1 MSGDHSLR
9 GNVDAEAAAAAM
21 VHVTDN
27 ASRAQTEA
35 VLALA
40 YEQRTIALIEAA
52 KVFYEQGHSDA
63 ARPLLDEATS
73 RMGK

>member
-1 MSGDHSLR
+1 MLGDHSLR

-21 VHVTDN
+21 VQVTDN
-27 ASRAQTEA
+27 ASMAQTEA

>member
-1 MSGDHSLR
+1 MSGTNELQ
-9 GNVDAEAAAAAM
+9 GNLDAEAAEAAM
-21 VHVTDN
+21 G
-27 ASRAQTEA
+27 RAADEATEA
-35 VLALA
+35 HGRAILALA